1 MALKGGCLCDNRERL
16 GAYICLFEA
25 RGEFFREFP
34 EERREFAPHIG
45 AVDVNGGGLLDGMA
59 FCPGALAP
67 HLGTAKP
74 PRAVVDSLSG
84 TWAQNALQDI
94 AGCRGGFAY
103 RVNAEAEQFFGTPTA
118 DSEESANRQRVKF
131 FRQFLGPE
139 RVDFIRL
146 LKVARHL
153 GEKLIFADADIDR
166 EAEGLPDFC
175 LNGRRTGANRGFFL
189 PAVRETLTHIEKG
202 FINRELFDRGT
213 VATQNFEKGCGATP
227 VIGEVCG
234 DQHKPGTGT
243 AGATHGLAAVYAK
256 ALGGN
261 RGGCHDAVARGD
273 IARDGRGNGSE
284 VNAVRILF
292 EPLECAP
299 GQKRRVHI
307 NMKNNAG
314 QARPPFE
321 N

>member
-16 GAYICLFEA
+16 GAYICLFET

-34 EERREFAPHIG
+34 KEWWEFAPHIG
-45 AVDVNGGGLLDGMA
+45 AVNVNGGGLLDGMA

-84 TWAQNALQDI
+84 TGAQNALQDI

-103 RVNAEAEQFFGTPTA
+103 RVNAEAEQFFGTPPA
-118 DSEESANRQRVKF
+118 DPEESANRQRVKF

-153 GEKLIFADADIDR
+153 GEELIFADADIDR

-189 PAVRETLTHIEKG
+189 PAVSEALAHIEKG
-202 FINRELFDRGT
+202 FINRELFDRRT
-213 VATQNFEKGCGATP
+213 VAVQNFEEGCGATP

-273 IARDGRGNGSE
+273 IARDGRGNRS
-284 VNAVRILF
+284 
-292 EPLECAP
+292 
-299 GQKRRVHI
+299 
-307 NMKNNAG
+307 
-314 QARPPFE
+314 
-321 N
+321 